1 MLNFTF
7 SLAKRL
13 PLYGRVYLTVS
24 NYINATLLFR
34 KVLGKS
40 SLTGL
45 FTALDSFWLKNN
57 KTGWFS
63 SSEVRVVIGMIAE
76 SLSDFKLTQRELKAI
91 ISYVID
97 KWDPEVAKTK
107 PVDEKLLEVI
117 EPTVT
122 KAVEV
127 YRSINHPLDAVK
139 YVSEVS
145 KVFPD
150 NLSESKLITYV
161 KDTLLP

>member
-1 MLNFTF
+1 MLNFSFNLVSNLSRTG
-7 SLAKRL
+7 KI
-13 PLYGRVYLTVS
+13 YLTIY

-34 KVLGKS
+34 R
-40 SLTGL
+40 L
-45 FTALDSFWLKNN
+45 FRKESREKLFSALDSFWLEHV
-57 KTGWFS
+57 KTGWYS
-63 SSEVRVVIGMIAE
+63 LSEVKIIIGMAAE
-76 SLSDFKLTQRELKAI
+76 ALSDYKLTPREVKAI
-91 ISYVID
+91 VSYIID
-97 KWDPEVAKTK
+97 KWDPEVAKAK
-107 PVDEKLLEVI
+107 SVNEELLGVI
-117 EPTVT
+117 EAPVS

-145 KVFPD
+145 KVLPD